1 MRQTKK
7 ETARELVIPAEC
19 GRNCGLKELE
29 LVAVKVE
36 KENRRSC
43 DLVVCGADRRLKLK
57 RLAVKTAEK
66 HSTDAGVDI
75 DPRI

>member
-1 MRQTKK
+1 M
-7 ETARELVIPAEC
+7 P
-19 GRNCGLKELE
+19 E

-43 DLVVCGADRRLKLK
+43 DLVVCVADRRLKLK